1 MSQRLARLEEL
12 LLREFAN
19 LLQREVRDPR
29 LRNVVPTRV
38 ELSPDFRHAK
48 VFVSV
53 LNEEMQRQEA
63 IRALERAEGFLRRE
77 LAHRLNLRVTPELQ
91 FLLDRGAEHSQRIA
105 TILEELQRQ
114 SRSDREG
121 GETQ

>member
-1 MSQRLARLEEL
+1 LSQRLARLEEL

-38 ELSPDFRHAK
+38 ELSPDLRHAK